1 MHRILT
7 SFSSLILVGLAAP
20 VAAGSQAEF
29 EQAYAAA
36 EAARQQADSVGGE
49 WRDVG
54 KMLSEAKKTAA
65 AGEFDK
71 ANTLVAQ
78 ALEQSQLGYRQA
90 LEQRN
95 PDTSSLFG
103 R

>member
-1 MHRILT
+1 
-7 SFSSLILVGLAAP
+7 
-20 VAAGSQAEF
+20 
-29 EQAYAAA
+29 
-36 EAARQQADSVGGE
+36 
-49 WRDVG
+49 
-54 KMLSEAKKTAA
+54 MLSEAKKTAA